1 MLRSYLFITCISFCM
16 AMNATAETF
25 RAGALSTPG
34 DPYDVLWQRFADD
47 IRRESDGLLEADLL
61 VRGEVGGEE
70 ALMLAVRRGR
80 IEMAIFTSS
89 GMSAVVPEFAMI
101 MSPFQ
106 FGSLDEADYVL
117 DNHLIEPLSAL
128 AAEKGLT
135 VLSWADEGFQSLYSV
150 TPLRTPADTAGYRM
164 RSFQVPSSPLF
175 LAALGADVAA
185 MPFPDVI
192 PALQTGLIRGG
203 EAGPMTYAS
212 YGLAPVAHHYTLTR
226 HAYSA
231 GVYAANSKWFNGLDV
246 ELQNAIRQA
255 VPDAAEVR
263 HRIRTANTA
272 DLLKASQTGSNVHAP
287 TEREKD
293 AWRAAAR
300 AVPKT
305 LISQIGGQ
313 ADDIHAHIVSGKAA
327 YAAIQRINNGR

>member
-1 MLRSYLFITCISFCM
+1 MLRSVLSILLFHLCM
-16 AMNATAETF
+16 VTSASSETF

-34 DPYDVLWQRFADD
+34 DPYDILWQRFAQD
-47 IRRESDGLLEADLL
+47 IKRESNGRLDAELL

-70 ALMLAVRRGR
+70 ALMRAVRRGR

-89 GMSAVVPEFAMI
+89 GMSAVVPEFAVM
-101 MSPFQ
+101 MAPFM
-106 FGSLDEADYVL
+106 FDSLEEADYVL

-150 TPLRTPADTAGYRM
+150 TPLRTPTDTAGYRM

-231 GVYAANSKWFNGLDV
+231 GVYAVNSKWFKSLDAD
-246 ELQNAIRQA
+246 LQNAIRQT
-255 VPDAAEVR
+255 VPNAAEVR
-263 HRIRTANTA
+263 RRIRAANTA
-272 DLLKASQTGSNVHAP
+272 DLLKASQTGSNMHEP
-287 TEREKD
+287 TEQEKD

-300 AVPKT
+300 SVPDN
-305 LISQIGGQ
+305 LINEIGGQ
-313 ADDIHAHIVSGKAA
+313 AGDIYSHIVAGKAA
-327 YAAIQRINNGR
+327 YATKRRVSDDR